1 MRMVGKRT
9 ARSLTA
15 ACDLALQPGRLFVVM
30 DRISGLRFLV
40 DTGAEVSVLPSSQ
53 RDRASKSPGPTL
65 RAANS
70 TSIATYGLR
79 SLTLDLGL
87 RRTFRWVFIV
97 ADVHQPIL
105 GSDFLTHFDLDVS
118 MRRRRL
124 IDSKTRLSIPG
135 VLSVVAPTGIRTL
148 IPTCPYAR
156 ILEDFPEVTRP
167 CNLNQPP
174 KHSVTHH
181 IVTRGPPVAARPRR
195 LFGERLAIAKREF
208 EHMLQLGIIR
218 PSSSSWASPLHLV
231 PKKEPGDW
239 RPCGDYRALNAHT
252 VHDSYPLPHIQDF
265 TGHLEGCK
273 IFSKVD
279 LVKAYHQI
287 PVEPADIPKTAIT
300 TPFGL
305 FEYVRMPFGLRN
317 AAQTF
322 QRFIAEVTRG
332 LPAVFAY
339 IDDILVASSNPQDHE
354 RHLRE
359 LFQRLQQF
367 GLVVNPQ
374 KCVFGSSQ
382 LEFLGHHISALG
394 IRPLPS
400 HVQAVSEFPA
410 PTTLRQLREFLGLVN
425 FSRRFIPHCA
435 ELLLPLT
442 DLLRKTKGS
451 SSAISWS
458 PEAEAAFRA
467 AKQAVADAVLLI
479 HPRTNVPTRIM
490 VDASSVAIGA
500 VLQQKIDSE
509 WRPLGFFSRKLQ
521 PAETRYSV
529 FGRELLA
536 IYSTIQHFRHFLEG
550 QPFYVL
556 TDHKPLVYVFRTNS
570 SKYVARELR
579 QLAYISEF
587 TTDIRH
593 IKGTDN
599 EAADALSRITS
610 LGTSISTVDWE
621 GLARAQI
628 EDPELQALRDHPRS
642 LRLQLVPHPFVPGS
656 LWCDMSSVAPRPFI
670 PAAFRRAVFQSLH
683 DICHPS
689 IRATQRLVTQRYV
702 WPSINTDVRQWARS
716 CLACQTAK
724 VTRHTKTPT
733 QSFLPPGRR
742 FDHVHLD
749 LIGPLPYSH
758 DCRYILTM
766 IDRFT
771 RWPEAVPIPDIT
783 AETVAK
789 AFVSAWVSRFGC
801 PSIVTTDRGRQ
812 FDCTLFTSLSRLLGT
827 KHCRTT
833 AYHPCANGMVERFH
847 RQLKA
852 ALTARLDREHWVD
865 HLPMVLLGL
874 RAVLRRD
881 LGCSAAELVYG
892 APLRLPGDLFVPSAP
907 SPEPLQYLQRLR
919 DCIQQLR
926 PVPPR
931 SSDHSIFVHPD
942 LASSSHV
949 FLRRDAVKAPL
960 TPSYDGP
967 YRVLHKTQKSA
978 TILLNG
984 REEVVSL
991 DRLKPAYVETPPKE
1005 LPADIVGAP
1014 VDLLVTKP
1022 ASSPPRRRVHFAV
1035 PSGRG
1040 PCRTHRR
1047 C

>member
-1 MRMVGKRT
+1 MR
-9 ARSLTA
+9 
-15 ACDLALQPGRLFVVM
+15 
-30 DRISGLRFLV
+30 
-40 DTGAEVSVLPSSQ
+40 
-53 RDRASKSPGPTL
+53 RA
-65 RAANS
+65 
-70 TSIATYGLR
+70 
-79 SLTLDLGL
+79 
-87 RRTFRWVFIV
+87 FRWVFVV
-97 ADVHQPIL
+97 ADVNQPIL

-118 MRRRRL
+118 MRHHRL
-124 IDSKTRLSIPG
+124 IDSKTRLSILG
-135 VLSVVAPTGIRTL
+135 VLSTVAPTGIRTL
-148 IPTCPYAR
+148 LPSCPYAR

-167 CNLNQPP
+167 CNLKQPP

-195 LFGERLAIAKREF
+195 LFGERLATAKREF
-208 EHMLQLGIIR
+208 EHMLELGIIR
-218 PSSSSWASPLHLV
+218 PSSSNHASPLHMV
-231 PKKEPGDW
+231 PKKSGDW
-239 RPCGDYRALNAHT
+239 RPCGDYRALNAQT

-265 TGHLEGCK
+265 TSHLEGCT

-339 IDDILVASSNPQDHE
+339 IDDILVASPTPQDHE

-359 LFQRLQQF
+359 LFERLQQF
-367 GLVVNPQ
+367 GLVVNAQ
-374 KCVFGSSQ
+374 KCVFGTSE
-382 LEFLGHHISALG
+382 LEFLGHHISAQG

-400 HVQAVSEFPA
+400 HVQAVKDFPE
-410 PTTLRQLREFLGLVN
+410 PTSLRQLREFLGLVN

-435 ELLLPLT
+435 ELLHPLT
-442 DLLRKTKGS
+442 ELLRTTKSS

-458 PEAEAAFRA
+458 PEAQAAFNA
-467 AKQAVADAVLLI
+467 AKQAVADSVLLI
-479 HPRTNVPTRIM
+479 HPRTDVPTRIM

-500 VLQQKIDSE
+500 VLQQRIDSE
-509 WRPLGFFSRKLQ
+509 WHPLGFFSRKLQ

-536 IYSTIQHFRHFLEG
+536 IYATIQHFRHFLEG
-550 QPFYVL
+550 QSFHVL
-556 TDHKPLVYVFRTNS
+556 TDHKPLAYVFRTNS

-610 LGTSISTVDWE
+610 IGSAASAVDWE
-621 GLARAQI
+621 RLAQAQI
-628 EDPELQALRDHPRS
+628 EDPELQALRDHPGS

-656 LWCDMSSVAPRPFI
+656 LWCDMSAAAPRPFV
-670 PAAFRRAVFQSLH
+670 PAAFRRAVFHSLH

-689 IRATQRLVTQRYV
+689 IRATQRLITQRYV
-702 WPSINTDVRQWARS
+702 WPSINADVRQWARS

-733 QSFLPPGRR
+733 QPFLPPSCR

-749 LIGPLPYSH
+749 LVGPFPPSR

-789 AFVSAWVSRFGC
+789 AFVSTWVCRFGC
-801 PSIVTTDRGRQ
+801 PGIVTTDRGRQ
-812 FDCTLFTSLSRLLGT
+812 FECTLFTSLSRLLGT

-833 AYHPCANGMVERFH
+833 AYHPCANGIVERLH
-847 RQLKA
+847 RQLKS

-865 HLPMVLLGL
+865 HLPVVLLGL

-881 LGCSAAELVYG
+881 LGCSTAELVYG
-892 APLRLPGDLFVPSAP
+892 APLRLPGDLFVPTAS
-907 SPEPLQYLQRLR
+907 SPQPLEYLQCLQ
-919 DCIQQLR
+919 DCMQHLR

-931 SSDHSIFVHPD
+931 SSDHRIFVHPD
-942 LASSSHV
+942 LASSTHV

-967 YRVLHKTQKSA
+967 YRVLNKTQKSA

-991 DRLKPAYVETPPKE
+991 DRLKPAYLETPPNE
-1005 LPADIVGAP
+1005 LRADIAGLNTPLLAP
-1014 VDLLVTKP
+1014 KTN
-1022 ASSPPRRRVHFAV
+1022 ARQPRRRVTFDI

-1040 PCRTHRR
+1040 AL
-1047 C
+1047 

>member
-1 MRMVGKRT
+1 MQLVGKRT

-15 ACDLALQPGRLFVVM
+15 ACDLAFQPGRLFVVM

-40 DTGAEVSVLPSSQ
+40 DTGAEVSVLP
-53 RDRASKSPGPTL
+53 ASKEDRTSKQRGPTL

-70 TSIATYGLR
+70 TSIITYGLR

-97 ADVHQPIL
+97 ADVNRPIL

-118 MRRRRL
+118 MRHHRL
-124 IDSKTRLSIPG
+124 IDSKTRLSITG
-135 VLSVVAPTGIRTL
+135 VLSPVAPTGIRTL
-148 IPTCPYAR
+148 IPNCPYAK
-156 ILEDFPEVTRP
+156 ILDDFPDVTRP
-167 CNLNQPP
+167 CNLKQPL
-174 KHSVTHH
+174 KHNVTHH

-208 EHMLQLGIIR
+208 DHMLQLGIIR
-218 PSSSSWASPLHLV
+218 PSSSAWASPLHMV
-231 PKKEPGDW
+231 PKKEQGDW

-265 TGHLEGCK
+265 TGNLEGCK
-273 IFSKVD
+273 VFSKVD

-287 PVEPADIPKTAIT
+287 PVEPTDIPKTAIT

-339 IDDILVASSNPQDHE
+339 IDDILVASRTPQDHE

-359 LFQRLQQF
+359 LFQRLQQY

-374 KCVFGSSQ
+374 KCVFGSSE
-382 LEFLGHHISALG
+382 LDFLGHHISALG

-400 HVQAVSEFPA
+400 HVKAVKDFPA
-410 PTTLRQLREFLGLVN
+410 PATLRQLREFLGLVN

-435 ELLLPLT
+435 DLLHPLT
-442 DLLRKTKGS
+442 QLLRTNKSS
-451 SSAISWS
+451 SSAIPWT
-458 PEAEAAFRA
+458 AEAQDAFTA

-479 HPRTNVPTRIM
+479 HPRADAPTRIM

-500 VLQQKIDSE
+500 VLQQKIASD
-509 WRPLGFFSRKLQ
+509 WHPLGFFSRKLQ

-556 TDHKPLVYVFRTNS
+556 TDHKPLAYVYRTNS

-610 LGTSISTVDWE
+610 LSTSTPAVNWE
-621 GLARAQI
+621 TLAQAQM

-656 LWCDMSSVAPRPFI
+656 LWCDMSAATPRPFI
-670 PAAFRRAVFQSLH
+670 PTAFRRAVFHSLH

-689 IRATQRLVTQRYV
+689 IRATQRLLTQRYV
-702 WPSINTDVRQWARS
+702 WPNINIDVRQWARS

-724 VTRHTKTPT
+724 VIRHTKTPT
-733 QSFLPPGRR
+733 QPFLPPGRR

-749 LIGPLPYSH
+749 LVGPLPPSRE
-758 DCRYILTM
+758 CRYILTM
-766 IDRFT
+766 IDRFS
-771 RWPEAVPIPDIT
+771 RWPEAVPITDIT

-789 AFVSAWVSRFGC
+789 AFVSSWVSRFGC

-812 FDCTLFTSLSRLLGT
+812 FDCALFTSLTRLLGT

-833 AYHPCANGMVERFH
+833 AYHPSANGIVERLH
-847 RQLKA
+847 RQLKT
-852 ALTARLDREHWVD
+852 ALTARLDRDHWVD

-881 LGCSAAELVYG
+881 LGCSTAELVYG
-892 APLRLPGDLFVPSAP
+892 APLRLPGDLFNPSVT
-907 SPEPLQYLQRLR
+907 SPQPLQYLQRLQ
-919 DCIQQLR
+919 DCIRQLR
-926 PVPPR
+926 PVLPR
-931 SSDHSIFVHPD
+931 SSDHSVFVHPD
-942 LASSSHV
+942 LASATHV

-967 YRVLHKTQKSA
+967 YRVLHQTPKSA
-978 TILLNG
+978 TIILNG

-991 DRLKPAYVETPPKE
+991 DRLKPAYLETPPHE
-1005 LPADIVGAP
+1005 LPADV
-1014 VDLLVTKP
+1014 
-1022 ASSPPRRRVHFAV
+1022 ASVSHNGHNALTNPPLPRRRVRFDLQ
-1035 PSGRG
+1035 SRRG
-1040 PCRTHRR
+1040 AL
-1047 C
+1047 